1 MGLTA
6 HCTQELEHAKRVIDE
21 LENELTEERARLRTL
36 STEQSRVQRE
46 KDQVAFQLRRTESVS
61 YYTPLSF
68 NKIFIRLY
76 RTWAESETNSRH

>member
-1 MGLTA
+1 MVLGLTGEYL
-6 HCTQELEHAKRVIDE
+6 QELEHAKRVIGE

-61 YYTPLSF
+61 CFRSLA
-68 NKIFIRLY
+68 IRIVFKYWY
-76 RTWAESETNSRH
+76 RT